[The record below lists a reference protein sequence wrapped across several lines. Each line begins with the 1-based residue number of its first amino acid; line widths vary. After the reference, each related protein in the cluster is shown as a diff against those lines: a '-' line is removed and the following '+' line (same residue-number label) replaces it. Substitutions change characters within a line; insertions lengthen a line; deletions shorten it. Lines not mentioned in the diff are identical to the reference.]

1 VRQLAKLEHNMTTS
15 KRVAT
20 IASKR
25 LKNPA
30 TGKLEKT
37 ADGAALSQAGGTNK
51 AKKTKK
57 KS

>member
-1 VRQLAKLEHNMTTS
+1 MTTS